1 MTISPTSGLVYSA
14 SFGASSVS
22 AAQTGMFDTL
32 MADKTGTFDPFAAAP
47 AASTLIDLSFSDA
60 SGQTMFDVLAT
71 SYGVEDS
78 ATASLLS
85 AYLTAG

>member
-1 MTISPTSGLVYSA
+1 MSISPTSGLLYSA
-14 SFGASSVS
+14 SFGSSSVS

-32 MADKTGTFDPFAAAP
+32 MAEMTGTFDPFAAAP

-71 SYGVEDS
+71 SYGVVS
-78 ATASLLS
+78 PSTASLLS
-85 AYLTAG
+85 AYLTI